1 MTSEVVV
8 ANRLGIA
15 IAADSAV
22 TFTNGSASQA
32 TYATGANKIFQLAE
46 REAVAAMI
54 YSNANLNRIP
64 WEVILKTYRRQLQD
78 GVFDSL
84 GEYADDVI
92 DFLNNRSPQLLPPE
106 LRAQATKF
114 AAQDGVIAAFAHVL
128 DSRPVLRN
136 LATPEPDL
144 QTAWDEGIDAL
155 EADLAVRP
163 IDPLL
168 DGADLLTAEGLLVT
182 ELGQEVMDFLH
193 KKFSHLTVVHV
204 DGDRLA
210 RLGLRFL
217 FTRPEVVLSSYTGL
231 VVAGFGANDFMP
243 AYCERHVYGFI
254 GTKVFWRPQVGN
266 CVDCTDK
273 SALIEPFARK
283 SMIETF
289 TQGASPE
296 VWKFVREAFVKHA
309 ENVSASAAAASG
321 VALNQ
326 QAITDAIRNE
336 LDSFTQTWAF
346 SVFGA
351 HLAPLH
357 SVVAGLALEE
367 LAELAETLVMLE
379 SLKEK
384 VTSRTQGVGG
394 PIDVAL
400 ITKAEGLVWIKRK
413 HYFKPELNQRYLK
426 RLQSGA
432 H

>member
-46 REAVAAMI
+46 SEAVAVMI
-54 YSNANLNRIP
+54 YSNANLNRVP
-64 WEVILKTYRRQLQD
+64 WEVILKTYRRELAKNSFSTL
-78 GVFDSL
+78 V
-84 GEYADDVI
+84 EYADDLI
-92 DFLNNRSPQLLPPE
+92 DFLNQRTPRLLPSE
-106 LRAQATKF
+106 VRAHATRLG
-114 AAQDGVIAAFAHVL
+114 AQDAVVTALAHVMGA
-128 DSRPVLRN
+128 RPALYES
-136 LATPEPDL
+136 ATPQHDL
-144 QTAWDEGIDAL
+144 LQAWDEAVLEVEADIAARPVDAL
-155 EADLAVRP
+155 LDSADLPVTEAA
-163 IDPLL
+163 L
-168 DGADLLTAEGLLVT
+168 AT
-182 ELGQEVMDFLH
+182 ELGQEILGFIDRRFPYLLS
-193 KKFSHLTVVHV
+193 FPI
-204 DGDRLA
+204 DAERLA
-210 RLGLRFL
+210 RLGINFL
-217 FTRPEVVLSSYTGL
+217 FKRPEVVLNSYSGL
-231 VVAGFGANDFMP
+231 VVAGYGSDEYMP
-243 AYCERHVYGFI
+243 GFCERHVYGFI
-254 GTKVFWRPQVGN
+254 GTRVFWRLQPGRAVN
-266 CVDCTDK
+266 FTDTN
-273 SALIEPFARK
+273 SLIEPFARK

-309 ENVSASAAAASG
+309 ENVGSHAAAASG
-321 VALNQ
+321 VALDPAALS
-326 QAITDAIRNE
+326 QAIQNE
-336 LDSFTQTWAF
+336 LKSFTETWGF

-351 HLAPLH
+351 HLAPLL

-413 HYFKPELNQRYLK
+413 HYFKSELNQRYLN
-426 RLQSGA
+426 RLHRGA
-432 H
+432 N